1 MEEACGVFAAYC
13 FDATPAFPY
22 VYWGLRALNHRGHQ
36 SHGIL
41 TYNGKFNVYRAL
53 DLVPKIKKE
62 DAKKW
67 EGRLPGNIGIGNV
80 RYATSGKS
88 DEKSLIKGA
97 QPIVVNGKKLRLAT
111 VFNGNVVNTKEI
123 KNEIGKN
130 FSYEC
135 DLELLTRKLY
145 LEFKEEKDIFSAV
158 ESCMKEVE
166 GAFSVVGLN
175 NKGEMFGFK
184 DPHGIKPLCF
194 GKAENLYAFSSESVG
209 LDINGIDFMFEV
221 KPGEIITFDRK
232 DFHRCQLVN
241 PDRKAFCS
249 FEFAYF
255 SRPDTRYGN
264 KYVYEIRE
272 EFGRNLARE
281 YSDLLKDVDII
292 ISMPETAD
300 DAAYGLHEESG
311 IRWERATRRHR
322 YVTERA
328 FILLPNQR
336 QRTISRKINILE
348 QKVFGKNVVVTDD
361 SIVRGDTTK
370 VTVKKLRDMG
380 AKKVYIFVTFPRITS
395 PCFYGIDMA
404 NYEELIGSR
413 YEPEEIAK
421 IVGADGVYYQSL
433 KDYVKATGFREEE
446 LCLGCITGKYP
457 TRKAQEIA
465 DLARKDFEMGI
476 ERRKRIYED
485 F

>member
-1 MEEACGVFAAYC
+1 METKEACGVFSVFC
-13 FDATPAFPY
+13 FDAPAFPY

-36 SHGIL
+36 SYGIL
-41 TYNGKFNVYRAL
+41 TYDGKFNFYRSL

-67 EGRLPGNIGIGNV
+67 EEKLPGNIGIGNV
-80 RYATSGKS
+80 RYTTSGGTS
-88 DEKSLIKGA
+88 EKSLKKGT
-97 QPIVVNGKKLRLAT
+97 QPIILRNKKLAT
-111 VFNGNVVNTKEI
+111 VFNGNIVNTLEL
-123 KNEIGKN
+123 KNEIKKNCKN

-145 LEFKEEKDIFSAV
+145 LELMEEKDIFSSA
-158 ESCMKEVE
+158 EACMKEVD

-175 NKGEMFGFK
+175 DKGEMFAFK

-194 GKAENLYAFSSESVG
+194 GKTEKVYAFSSESVG
-209 LDINGIDFMFEV
+209 FDINGIEFLFEV
-221 KPGEIITFDRK
+221 KPGELITVDKKGFQRN
-232 DFHRCQLVN
+232 QVVN
-241 PDRKAFCS
+241 SCKKAFCS

-255 SRPDTRYGN
+255 SRPDSRYGE

-281 YSDLLKDVDII
+281 YSDLLRKIDFV

-300 DAAYGLHEESG
+300 DAAYGFHEESG

-322 YVTERA
+322 YITERA
-328 FILLPNQR
+328 FILLPDER
-336 QRTISRKINILE
+336 QKTISRKINILG
-348 QKVFGKNVVVTDD
+348 QKIYGKIVAIIED

-380 AKKVYIFVTFPRITS
+380 AREVYVFITFPRITS

-404 NYEELIGSR
+404 TYDELIGAR

-421 IVGADGVYYQSL
+421 IIGADGVFYQSL
-433 KDYVKATGFREEE
+433 ENYIEATGFKGNE
-446 LCLGCITGKYP
+446 LCLGCIIGKYP

-465 DLARKDFEMGI
+465 DLARKDFENGI
-476 ERRKRIYED
+476 KREKRLYE
-485 F
+485 

>member
-1 MEEACGVFAAYC
+1 MEVKEACGVFAAYC
-13 FDATPAFPY
+13 FDEQAFPY

-41 TYNGKFNVYRAL
+41 TYDGKFNIYKAL
-53 DLVPKIKKE
+53 DLVPKISKE

-67 EGRLPGNIGIGNV
+67 EEKLRGNLGIGNV
-80 RYATSGKS
+80 RYTTSGKT
-88 DEKSLIKGA
+88 DKQSLIRGA
-97 QPIVVNGKKLRLAT
+97 QPIVVKDKELALAT
-111 VFNGNVVNTKEI
+111 VFNGNIVNALEI
-123 KNEIGKN
+123 KEEIGKV
-130 FSYEC
+130 SYNC
-135 DLELLTRKLY
+135 DLELLTGKLF
-145 LEFKEEKDIFSAV
+145 LELKEKKDVCAAV
-158 ESCMKEVE
+158 KSCMEE
-166 GAFSVVGLN
+166 IDGAFSVVGLN
-175 NKGEMFGFK
+175 KKGEMFAFK

-194 GKAENLYAFSSESVG
+194 GKTKNLYAFSSESVG
-209 LDINGIDFMFEV
+209 FDINGIDFMFELE
-221 KPGEIITFDRK
+221 PGELITLDKKGFE
-232 DFHRCQLVN
+232 RCKLKTSK
-241 PDRKAFCS
+241 KAFCS

-255 SRPDTRYGN
+255 SRPDTIYGS

-281 YSDLLKDVDII
+281 YSDLLDKIDIV

-300 DAAYGLHEESG
+300 DAAYGFQEESG

-328 FILLPNQR
+328 FILLQNER
-336 QRTISRKINILE
+336 QEKIFRKINVLK
-348 QKVFGKNVVVTDD
+348 QKVFGKRVAVLDD

-380 AKKVYIFVTFPRITS
+380 AQKVYVFVTFPRITS

-404 NYEELIGSR
+404 TFDELIGSR

-421 IVGADGVYYQSL
+421 IIGVDGVFYQSI
-433 KDYVKATGFREEE
+433 KNYVKATGFKESE
-446 LCLGCITGKYP
+446 LCFGCVTGKYP

-465 DLARKDFEMGI
+465 DSARKDFERGI
-476 ERRKRIYED
+476 KREGRLYE
-485 F
+485 